1 MAIYKLKPACK
12 DYIWGGDKLI
22 KDFHKEFDG
31 QRLAETWELSC
42 HFDGPSI
49 VEGTQGMTLPQ
60 LISENGREM
69 LGENCKEFREFP
81 ILVKLIDAKSPLSI
95 QVHPSNDYALRTEGQ
110 YGKTEMWYI
119 VDCDPDAFLYYGFE
133 KELSREEFVQHIQN
147 QTLQDVLHKVYV
159 KKGDVLFIE
168 AGTIHAIGKNI
179 VIAEIQQNSNLTYRV
194 YDYGRTDSQGRC
206 RDLHIEKAL
215 AVTRRSP
222 VINQK
227 SFSPH
232 IAVCDYFTV
241 DKLFLD
247 GKHMKKMNGFIGS
260 DSFVNILVLEGKGII
275 WSSDEV
281 VKLQKG
287 DSIFLPANS
296 GEMEISGNL
305 EALMIRV

>member
-12 DYIWGGDKLI
+12 DYIWGGNKLI

-31 QRLAETWELSC
+31 ERLAETWELSC
-42 HFDGPSI
+42 HPDGPST
-49 VEGTQGMTLPQ
+49 VEGTQGMTLSQ
-60 LISENGREM
+60 LISENAGDM
-69 LGENCKEFREFP
+69 LGDHCKAFEEFP
-81 ILVKLIDAKSPLSI
+81 ILVKLIDAKDDLSI

-119 VDCDPDAFLYYGFE
+119 VDCGPDAFLYYGFE

-194 YDYGRTDSQGRC
+194 YDYGRTDSQGRH

-215 AVTRRSP
+215 AVTKRSP

-247 GKHMKKMNGFIGS
+247 GNHMKKMNGFVGA
-260 DSFVNILVLEGKGII
+260 DSFVNILVLEGKGMI

-281 VKLQKG
+281 MKLQKG

-296 GEMEISGNL
+296 GEIEISGNL